1 MFLRRTAQMK
11 FKQIISAIDSHTE
24 GEPARVV
31 VGGVPSIPGAT
42 FQDKWAW
49 AKENLDDLRKML
61 MFEPRGSAHMSGSI
75 ITSPCTPGADIGVI
89 YIEVSGFLPMCGHGT
104 IATVTVLVETG
115 IVKVTEPVTILT
127 LDTPAGL
134 VRATVRVEDG
144 VAKDVTLQNIP
155 SFLYKADLE
164 INVPELG
171 KVKLDIAYGGNFYA
185 LIPAEAVGI
194 KIQPSSAR
202 EIIHKGSLIRDAIF
216 DQGVEVVHPENPA
229 IRYCSHVR
237 FVSSSSNPG
246 VTTRNAVLY
255 SAEGI
260 DRSPCGTGTSAEMAY
275 RYSKGLLKLNEE
287 FVSESI
293 IESKFYGSLI
303 EETKVGNLTAVIPTV
318 RGSAYISG
326 IQQFVLDPRDPWPT
340 GFYLGETSRWGAEF

>member
-1 MFLRRTAQMK
+1 MK
-11 FKQIISAIDSHTE
+11 FKRIISAVDSHTE

-31 VGGVPSIPGAT
+31 VGGVPYIPGAT
-42 FQDKWAW
+42 FQDKWIW
-49 AKENLDDLRKML
+49 AKENLDDLRKFL
-61 MFEPRGSAHMSGSI
+61 MFEPRGSNIFSGSI
-75 ITSPCTPGADIGVI
+75 ITAPVTPGADIGVI

-115 IVKVTEPVTILT
+115 MVPVTEPVTSLT

-134 VRATVRVEDG
+134 VGARVTVEDG
-144 VAKDVTLQNIP
+144 IAKDVTLQNIP
-155 SFLYKADLE
+155 SFLYKSDLE

-185 LIPAEAVGI
+185 IVPAESVGLTI
-194 KIQPSSAR
+194 EPSTAK
-202 EIIHKGSLIRDAIF
+202 EIIRKGSLIRDAIY
-216 DQGVEVVHPENPA
+216 DQGVEVVHPLNPQ
-229 IRYCSHVR
+229 IRNCTHVR
-237 FVSSSSNPG
+237 FISNSDTPG

-255 SAEGI
+255 SAEAI

-275 RYSKGLLKLNEE
+275 RVAKGIQKLGDE

-293 IESKFYGSLI
+293 IGSKFFGKAI
-303 EETKVGNLTAVIPTV
+303 EKTKVGKFDAIIPTV

-326 IQQFVLDPRDPWPT
+326 FQQFVLDPRDPWPS
-340 GFYLGETSRWGAEF
+340 GFFLGENNRWGTEF